1 MVDNDFTDFDFFK
14 NSKTESDFVKF
25 LSNQIEVYEK
35 RLLRTNDLA
44 YDTMNMLGFFS
55 LILNKN
61 YFMNML
67 IVDYRPPM
75 KDFDYLYNICLQ
87 EMLRVFFRTQD
98 TKISDLISDF
108 ITTQKLQ
115 NNDIFK
121 FVIKTH
127 LENLI
132 VLFSDESL
140 LRPDRA
146 PQILQKEGSQP
157 IGIQEPN
164 DYIENEDD
172 YDTNTIINPEEL
184 KIPDLEY
191 NNQCHAYIRGLI
203 LALLEQQGEG
213 DEVDNTD
220 YGVGEGDSVVGKE
233 GQGDAVGQVDAV
245 SKEGEGEEEEV
256 NGEGD
261 KMVVEGENHNR
272 DNNERMPKS
281 YDDLVHRRAAAK
293 DAFRMKRNK
302 NQDERSRSRSPD
314 RKNGGK
320 KKRTHKRRN
329 KKKKKKPSN
338 KPKTRKRKT

>member
-1 MVDNDFTDFDFFK
+1 MVDNDFTDFDFFE
-14 NSKTESDFVKF
+14 NSETESDFVKF

-44 YDTMNMLGFFS
+44 NDTMNMLGFFS

-67 IVDYRPPM
+67 IVDDRPPM
-75 KDFDYLYNICLQ
+75 KEFEKLYNICLQ
-87 EMLRVFFRTQD
+87 EMLRVFRKQD
-98 TKISDLISDF
+98 TNISDF

-320 KKRTHKRRN
+320 KKRTHKNRKN
-329 KKKKKKPSN
+329 IKKKKPSN